1 MLRKVHSTKVWIALA
16 TLTAL
21 LVPSQA
27 EADDSLAELR
37 SQIEEMRREYGERI
51 QTLEERVEAAT
62 AAARAA
68 ERRAASAERTAGEA
82 ARAPAPPTGSRS
94 ANAFN
99 PAISLILQGRYAAFS
114 GEEGHRE
121 IPGFLLGEETGIG
134 PEGFSLGESEF
145 VLSANIDDKFYGFFN
160 AAFNQENGESELE
173 VEEAYFQTLALPQG
187 FTLKAGQFFSAIG
200 YQNARHSHTWDFID
214 QPLAYEAFLNTQFLD
229 PGIQLTWVAPTDLYL
244 ELGGEVFSGD
254 SFPAAGAAH
263 GGVGAASVF
272 AKVGGDIGVSSSW
285 KAGLAYLMADPR
297 DRKTSGDG
305 LSPLFFTGD
314 SELLVADFVWKWAPN
329 GTFRERNFIFQAE
342 YLHRYENGS
351 LRLED
356 PAGPLFGRYR
366 GDQDGFYVQGVYQFM
381 PRWRVGLRYGQL
393 FSDND
398 VSGLPPTTLDRDG
411 SSPRRISAMLDF
423 SNSEFSRFRL
433 QYSHEAG
440 GLGGDDRVF
449 LQYIMSLGSHGAH
462 QF

>member
-16 TLTAL
+16 MLAAV

-27 EADDSLAELR
+27 QADDTLAELQN
-37 SQIEEMRREYGERI
+37 QIKEMRREYGERI
-51 QTLEERVEAAT
+51 QALEERVEAAT

-68 ERRAASAERTAGEA
+68 ERRASSAERTGGGDEL
-82 ARAPAPPTGSRS
+82 APAPPTRSRS

-160 AAFNQENGESELE
+160 AAFNQENGESEIE

-244 ELGGEVFSGD
+244 ELGGEAFSGD

-272 AKVGGDIGVSSSW
+272 AKMGGDIGVSSSW
-285 KAGLAYLMADPR
+285 QAGLAYLMADPR
-297 DRKTSGDG
+297 DRETSGDG

-314 SELLVADFVWKWAPN
+314 SELLVADVVWKWAPN
-329 GTFRERNFIFQAE
+329 GNFRERNFIFQAE
-342 YLHRYENGS
+342 YLDRYENGS

-366 GDQDGFYVQGVYQFM
+366 GDQDGFYAQGVYQFM

-433 QYSHEAG
+433 QYSREAR